1 MMNIKRTLKIMII
14 GICMM
19 LGCVVFRTNITQ
31 AYEMDDVKIVNDL
44 ANNTLK
50 LEKIDKTSF
59 ESIDFLCTPQKM
71 NELLNNKSLLSKKA
85 KNGKVVYEYAMIK
98 IEDEIDSAK
107 IRENIKNNM
116 IRTAEIIKNDDGK
129 FVKIPIEMFINENN
143 EFYPVMCDQFFIELY
158 SGSTKKNEVRIVRFI
173 QSNEEGATIEL
184 KSTTNNNYDN
194 GGSSDIYGGIYYY
207 DRIAAEGDC
216 SIVASST
223 KYVGES
229 LEVKNYGTLKFEEKK
244 TDEYGETW
252 YIYSSVIKDKTIFNN
267 DKIRFYILSNEMC
280 TDSIWEFTGEK
291 IQNIKKKDT
300 KTNILLNATTA
311 ELPKNVELNIEKVD
325 KNEEFDSIFGKKNN
339 YVIYDIS
346 LLKENQKIQP
356 NGKIKISIPIPEDF
370 TEKNILVYRLNGNEK
385 IKYNVTMETISNIKY
400 ATIETDHFSYYAILD
415 EIQTEDSS
423 ENENNTE
430 ENNNE
435 QETKDNTNN
444 ESTELDDTPK
454 TGNVNKYFGVIVA
467 TSIAIICVIILR
479 KRIKK

>member
-1 MMNIKRTLKIMII
+1 MM
-14 GICMM
+14 
-19 LGCVVFRTNITQ
+19 
-31 AYEMDDVKIVNDL
+31 E
-44 ANNTLK
+44 
-50 LEKIDKTSF
+50 
-59 ESIDFLCTPQKM
+59 
-71 NELLNNKSLLSKKA
+71 
-85 KNGKVVYEYAMIK
+85 
-98 IEDEIDSAK
+98 
-107 IRENIKNNM
+107 
-116 IRTAEIIKNDDGK
+116 

-143 EFYPVMCDQFFIELY
+143 EFYPVMCDEFFIELY

-267 DKIRFYILSNEMC
+267 DKIRFYILSDEMC

-291 IQNIKKKDT
+291 IQNIEKKDT

-325 KNEEFDSIFGKKNN
+325 KNEKFDSIFGKKNN

-356 NGKIKISIPIPEDF
+356 NGKIKVSIPIPEDF

-454 TGNVNKYFGVIVA
+454 TGNVNKYFGVIVS
-467 TSIAIICVIILR
+467 TSIAIICVMILR